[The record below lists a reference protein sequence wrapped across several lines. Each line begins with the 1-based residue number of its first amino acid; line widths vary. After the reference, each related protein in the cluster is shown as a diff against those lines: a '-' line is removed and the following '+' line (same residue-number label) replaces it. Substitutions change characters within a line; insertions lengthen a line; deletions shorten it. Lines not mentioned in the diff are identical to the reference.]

1 MLRDRVAVLTGLWW
15 FSLAGAPVENREA
28 DWQRDLTF
36 FEDGFASH
44 QKDFKKLYPG
54 FHQEVASIQA
64 DIGKLSDTE
73 IVLRVMK
80 LVASANVGHNIVYLP
95 ARQLG
100 FQAMPLMLTW
110 YADGLAVAAAS
121 SEYASALGTHVVRI
135 GSMTP
140 EQVLAAVAPYIAH
153 ENDASLRDQSTR
165 YMQMMNVL
173 RSVGAGDSSDNVVFT
188 LAKAGGEPFTL
199 SVPPAGPGMKRISIY
214 EGLHVPIPLYRKR
227 LDSYYWYEYLEDS
240 QALYIQY
247 NRCANDP
254 KLAFAEFARDLFVFA
269 DSHPVKRVAVDLRL
283 NPGGDSRVV
292 EPLKAGLKARAALR
306 SNVYVLIGPRTFS
319 SGQMAAIELRHD
331 LHATLVGEQTGERL
345 NGYGEVRPLTLPNSG
360 LKMQYSTKFF
370 RLGKEDASGL
380 EPDLQATQSL
390 ADALAGRD
398 PVLEAALQHNPRP

>member
-1 MLRDRVAVLTGLWW
+1 MFRYGIAVLTGLLW
-15 FSLAGAPVENREA
+15 FTPAATPAENREA
-28 DWQRDLTF
+28 AWQKDLTF
-36 FEDGFASH
+36 FENRFSNG

-54 FHQEVASIQA
+54 FHDEVASIQA
-64 DIGKLSDTE
+64 DIAKLSDAE
-73 IVLRVMK
+73 VVLRVMK

-100 FQAMPLMLTW
+100 FQPIPLMLAW
-110 YADGLAVAAAS
+110 YSDGLAVASAS
-121 SEYASALGTHVVRI
+121 SEYASALGTHVLRI
-135 GSMTP
+135 GSKTP
-140 EQVLAAVAPYIAH
+140 EELLAAVAPYIAH
-153 ENDASLRDQSTR
+153 ENDTSLRDQSNR
-165 YMQMMNVL
+165 YMQMLNVL
-173 RSVGAGDSSDNVVFT
+173 HSVGAADSGDNVVFT
-188 LAKAGGEPFTL
+188 LAKPGGEPFTL
-199 SVPPAGPGMKRISIY
+199 SVPPAGVGKRISMF
-214 EGLHVPIPLYRKR
+214 EALHITLPLYRKR
-227 LDSYYWYEYLEDS
+227 PDSYYWYEYLEDS